1 MFEEISNSIKAVFL
15 LFIAISA
22 NFLGNTLSCNLQ
34 YNLTT
39 IPYLRHIFLFLI
51 IIFTI
56 DFTSRSSISVEEILT
71 RSLIIY
77 IFFIMLNRQ
86 NYMTMYIVIIMLIVT
101 YLIYLQ
107 TNNLKKNNK
116 DTIYYDN
123 LSSFLIY
130 GISFVTL
137 IGFILY
143 FNKQYNE
150 HYNDFD
156 ILKFIF
162 GTNICNNLKKPI

>member
-1 MFEEISNSIKAVFL
+1 
-15 LFIAISA
+15 
-22 NFLGNTLSCNLQ
+22 
-34 YNLTT
+34 
-39 IPYLRHIFLFLI
+39 
-51 IIFTI
+51 
-56 DFTSRSSISVEEILT
+56 
-71 RSLIIY
+71 
-77 IFFIMLNRQ
+77 MLNKQ
-86 NYMTMYIVIIMLIVT
+86 DYITMYIVIIMLIIT

-107 TNNLKKNNK
+107 TNYLKKNNL

-123 LSSFLIY
+123 LSTNLIY

-162 GTNICNNLKKPI
+162 GTNVCNKIKTL